1 MQIGEVISL
10 VVLGA
15 YAVLGA
21 MGMLSPAWMA
31 RIVRLVEDP
40 DPDKPGGFSEF
51 RATFGGLFMFSHMMT
66 AALLLTVS
74 QSEVNVLSVLV
85 VLPLAAGW
93 IGAAF
98 GRTLSLLLDKQKN
111 RSSGMIPVWIPM
123 EFLSGLAIAAP
134 ILQFVG

>member
-21 MGMLSPAWMA
+21 MTMLSPAWMA

-40 DPDKPGGFSEF
+40 DPDRPGGFSEF

-74 QSEVNVLSVLV
+74 QSEVNLLSVLV

-111 RSSGMIPVWIPM
+111 RGSGMIPVWIPM

>member
-134 ILQFVG
+134 ILQFMG

>member
-21 MGMLSPAWMA
+21 MTMLSPGWMA

-40 DPDKPGGFSEF
+40 DPERPGGFSEF

-111 RSSGMIPVWIPM
+111 RGSGMIPVWIPM

-134 ILQFVG
+134 ILQFMG

>member
-21 MGMLSPAWMA
+21 MTVLSPAWMA

-40 DPDKPGGFSEF
+40 DPERPGGFSEF

-74 QSEVNVLSVLV
+74 QSEVNLLSVLV

-98 GRTLSLLLDKQKN
+98 GRTLSLLLDKDKN
-111 RSSGMIPVWIPM
+111 RGSGMIPVWIPM

-134 ILQFVG
+134 ILHFMG

>member
-40 DPDKPGGFSEF
+40 DPERPGGFSEF

>member
-21 MGMLSPAWMA
+21 MTMLSPAWMA

-40 DPDKPGGFSEF
+40 DPGRPGGFSEF

-111 RSSGMIPVWIPM
+111 RGNGMIPVWIPM

-134 ILQFVG
+134 ILQFMG

>member
-21 MGMLSPAWMA
+21 MTMLSPAWMA

-40 DPDKPGGFSEF
+40 DPDRPGGFSEF

-74 QSEVNVLSVLV
+74 QSEVNLLSVLV

-111 RSSGMIPVWIPM
+111 RGSGMIPVWIPM

-134 ILQFVG
+134 ILQFMG

>member
-21 MGMLSPAWMA
+21 MTMLSPAWMA

-40 DPDKPGGFSEF
+40 DPERPGGFSEF

-111 RSSGMIPVWIPM
+111 RGNGMIPVWIPM

-134 ILQFVG
+134 ILQFMG